1 MPAPVTYRNATHAF
15 ILDGHNTDEYF
26 KVLLEQFTHS
36 TLQSAPLPALPPV
49 SYLNAFPRRACG
61 AWRVDLLT
69 LTAEFISFGPGGAR
83 PLTAQLRA
91 RPEGTPG
98 SARVSLPDLGALPR
112 DWRPVRWPA
121 LRLPTETVPVSLL
134 GQPDSGVGR
143 QRDVRRARVSAQLEA
158 LERRSSVYAGQ
169 PLVRGACRPLAAD
182 RRVLDPG
189 SLVQL
194 DVPGAVAYSPDLE
207 IDWVSGVSLR
217 SGEEILVPA
226 RHVFMGYGA
235 DPAYLN
241 ESSSGCA
248 LGSVPEEAMLYAAL
262 EVIERDAFL
271 MAWYTRTGAVLLD
284 LTLLTDPD
292 TLILLDDLRFQGFEV
307 QAFDITPPEEGVP
320 VVWVLGRGRRAG
332 QPSTLTALA
341 AHLDPVRA
349 LRGALEE
356 LHVGLGSSRVNAGLG
371 GALHRGERAVVT
383 HLDHFEF
390 YAHPAGDAFLRFLP
404 DVPDCRATRAFL
416 RRGAA
421 WRDPDITVNLR
432 RLTDRLLRSRPDV
445 VFVDIGAP
453 VVSALGLSCVR
464 AVVPDSLPL
473 TFGQAGRRVRGCR
486 RLRRRLAGRPFNDA
500 PHPFP

>member
-1 MPAPVTYRNATHAF
+1 MLAPVTYRNATHAF
-15 ILDGHNTDEYF
+15 ILDSHNTDEFF

-36 TLQSAPLPALPPV
+36 ALRCAPLPASPLTP
-49 SYLNAFPRRACG
+49 YLNAFPRLEHG

-69 LTAEFISFGPGGAR
+69 LTTDFISFGPGGAL
-83 PLTAQLRA
+83 PVTGALRS

-98 SARVSLPDLGALPR
+98 SGRVTLPVLGGLPR

-134 GQPDSGVGR
+134 GQADSGVGR
-143 QRDVRRARVSAQLEA
+143 QRNVRRARVSAQLEA
-158 LERRSSVYAGQ
+158 LERRSSVFSGQ
-169 PLVRGACRPLAAD
+169 PLVRGSYRNLAAA
-182 RRVLDPG
+182 RRVLDPR

-194 DVPGAVAYSPDLE
+194 DVPGAAPYGPDLE

-235 DPAYLN
+235 DPAYVN

-271 MAWYTRTGAVLLD
+271 MTWYTRTGAARLD
-284 LTLLTDPD
+284 LTLVTDPD

-307 QAFDITPPEEGVP
+307 QAFDITPEEGIP
-320 VVWVLGRGRRAG
+320 VVWVLGRGGRSG

-356 LHVGLGSSRVNAGLG
+356 LHVGLGSSQVNAELG

-432 RLTDRLLRSRPDV
+432 RLTGRLLRSRPDV
-445 VFVDIGAP
+445 VFVDISAP

-473 TFGQAGRRVRGCR
+473 TFGQAGRRVRDCR
-486 RLRRRLAGRPFNDA
+486 RLGRRLAGRPFNDA